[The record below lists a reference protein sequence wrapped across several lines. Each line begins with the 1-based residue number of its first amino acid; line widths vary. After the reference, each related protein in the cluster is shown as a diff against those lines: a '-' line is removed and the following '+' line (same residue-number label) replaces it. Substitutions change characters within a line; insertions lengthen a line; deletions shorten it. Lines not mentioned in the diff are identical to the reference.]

1 MRFITLP
8 VTASARQPFPVRL
21 VTLASTVVRAGFP
34 TGDVVRPALLPH
46 G

>member
-8 VTASARQPFPVRL
+8 ETASARQPFQTRL

-34 TGDVVRPALLPH
+34 AGDVVRPALLPH